1 MDVKVSKNKVS
12 NKKGRIWVA
21 LTAIFLIVCAWLYV
35 QPSAMSKVNSE
46 QLWFGQVKQGTLP
59 LEVTGFG
66 VLESKVQRFLTASFS
81 AVVEEVLLKPGAI
94 VTPESIILRMSNPDI
109 GQAVVQAELA
119 LNAQK
124 GKLKQLVLT
133 QEREMLEANNE
144 QAELMLDLKVV
155 EARVVAETKLAK
167 QGIVTQL
174 TLLETQAKVNKLSG
188 RLENNKKRLEKSL
201 ETIGF
206 QKTKANIYAPASG
219 EITRTMVKAGDVISP
234 GMPMIEILNLSRVQV
249 QAEVPETY
257 LNSVKKGQ
265 TVTIKFPALDK
276 ETKARISLI
285 GQQVNPANRTFKV
298 EIDIPNS
305 GNLKPNLLA
314 TVMIKDFE
322 KKNAVV
328 LPSNLIQQEVSGK
341 SYVFIK
347 NEGEK
352 GAIATKIYVT
362 ISETYEG
369 ETYVSEGLKGNETFI
384 IKGSR
389 DLKDGELIEIK

>member
-1 MDVKVSKNKVS
+1 MKQIKLITTIIIATFIFAACGSETVDNSTKDLATLKKDLTEKKAALKVLQNEMDDIQAAITKIEPPKEDARTLVTTEEIPPKDFARFVEIQGSVQSDNMYYASSEAAGRLVQFTLKEGDRVTKGQLIGKVDMEAVD
-12 NKKGRIWVA
+12 
-21 LTAIFLIVCAWLYV
+21 
-35 QPSAMSKVNSE
+35 
-46 QLWFGQVKQGTLP
+46 KQ
-59 LEVTGFG
+59 
-66 VLESKVQRFLTASFS
+66 
-81 AVVEEVLLKPGAI
+81 I
-94 VTPESIILRMSNPDI
+94 
-109 GQAVVQAELA
+109 AELQTSLDFA
-119 LNAQK
+119 KIAYDRQK
-124 GKLKQLVLT
+124 RLWDQNIGS
-133 QEREMLEANNE
+133 EMQYL
-144 QAELMLDLKVV
+144 QA
-155 EARVVAETKLAK
+155 
-167 QGIVTQL
+167 
-174 TLLETQAKVNKLSG
+174 
-188 RLENNKKRLEKSL
+188 ENNKKRLEKSL